1 MQSFSRLQNL
11 RIPKKWPAQSLLFF
25 FGNKAFQPS
34 VWVSTFLVSQ
44 PLTFYL
50 YFLYTGQK
58 KNADTSLDSLGII
71 HAGCQ
76 THVEERLDLGFRSAR
91 FAIAQSHR
99 AASEAASKDT
109 CAALAAA
116 FWSSLRIS
124 LNELASKRHWL
135 KACAFPKAASH
146 SPEPS
151 LKFPLSEPR
160 PIGWD
165 RRCPSIS
172 KVKQK
177 KHWLRTYV
185 AKADDWSA
193 LIFHGFGWNPVPS
206 GTRFCQ
212 PLCELLRSAAISA
225 PSSWR

>member
-1 MQSFSRLQNL
+1 MLKSDWIS
-11 RIPKKWPAQSLLFF
+11 A
-25 FGNKAFQPS
+25 S
-34 VWVSTFLVSQ
+34 VL
-44 PLTFYL
+44 P
-50 YFLYTGQK
+50 
-58 KNADTSLDSLGII
+58 
-71 HAGCQ
+71 
-76 THVEERLDLGFRSAR
+76 E
-91 FAIAQSHR
+91 AIAQSHR
-99 AASEAASKDT
+99 GLT
-109 CAALAAA
+109 MTHLRCLGPLVAA

-124 LNELASKRHWL
+124 LNELARQ
-135 KACAFPKAASH
+135 KALIESLGVSKAASA

-193 LIFHGFGWNPVPS
+193 LIFHGFGWNPVPTTAGPACGS
-206 GTRFCQ
+206 LFASC
-212 PLCELLRSAAISA
+212 AICCH
-225 PSSWR
+225 